1 MKYKP
6 FLLLGIGLAIMAVFI
21 YFIGVDQIWESLKVT
36 NLIFIGL
43 AIVVQIIV
51 YFLFNLRWK
60 IINNTLDIDM
70 GFFKL
75 LPMLMVGLAVNNIT
89 PSGRGGGEPVRAY
102 LLSKSA
108 EEPFES
114 ALATVV
120 SDRALD
126 AFPFLILSIFTVA
139 YVLMYF
145 NLSPIITGV
154 LIAAVLMVLIF
165 FILLIY
171 ASINKKFGDKVTRLI
186 SKIAKN
192 KFLVKLHKKDPE
204 VLEKRII
211 LAVDEFQLS
220 MQEMIRHN
228 HILLYALPLS
238 FIIWGFEMLRVYLVF
253 LAFGADVS
261 ILLIAVAFVLS
272 SLIGMLPLLPGGLG
286 TVDGLMILIFSSA
299 GISPS
304 VSAAVTVIERL
315 ISFWMTTIIGFII
328 LPYYGS
334 SVLEKI

>member
-21 YFIGVDQIWESLKVT
+21 YFIGVDQIWESLKVA

-43 AIVVQIIV
+43 AIVVQVIV

-114 ALATVV
+114 SLATVV

-126 AFPFLILSIFTVA
+126 AFPFLILSVFTVA

-165 FILLIY
+165 FLLLIY

-204 VLEKRII
+204 LLEKRII
-211 LAVDEFQLS
+211 LAVGEFQLS
-220 MQEMIRHN
+220 MQEMIRHK
-228 HILLYALPLS
+228 HILFYALPLS

-261 ILLIAVAFVLS
+261 VLLLAVAFVLS

-304 VSAAVTVIERL
+304 VSAAATVIERL
-315 ISFWMTTIIGFII
+315 ISFWLTTIIGFII

>member
-6 FLLLGIGLAIMAVFI
+6 FLLLAIGLAIMAVFI
-21 YFIGVDQIWESLKVT
+21 YFIGVDQIWNSLKVA

-43 AIVVQIIV
+43 AIVVQAIV

-60 IINNTLDIDM
+60 IINNTLDINM

-102 LLSKSA
+102 ILSKST
-108 EEPFES
+108 EKPFES

-126 AFPFLILSIFTVA
+126 AFPFLILSVFTVA
-139 YVLMYF
+139 YLIMYF
-145 NLSPIITGV
+145 NLSPFLTGILV
-154 LIAAVLMVLIF
+154 AAVLMVLVF

-192 KFLVKLHKKDPE
+192 KFLVKLHKRDPE
-204 VLEKRII
+204 ELEKRII
-211 LAVDEFQLS
+211 LAVGEFQLS
-220 MQEMIRHN
+220 MQEMIRHK
-228 HILLYALPLS
+228 HILFYALPLS
-238 FIIWGFEMLRVYLVF
+238 FIIWAVEMLRVYLVF

-261 ILLIAVAFVLS
+261 ILLLAVAFVLS

-286 TVDGLMILIFSSA
+286 TVDGLMILIFSAA

-304 VSAAVTVIERL
+304 ISAAATVIERL
-315 ISFWMTTIIGFII
+315 ISFWLTTIIGFII